1 MDLSSPTDC
10 GGGFDDLFKPRSQLS
25 SGEDLLYGR
34 SVSSDTSSSGRE
46 TSSNRLDRL
55 DRSALLLLALHL
67 FSTSL

>member
-55 DRSALLLLALHL
+55 DRSALLLALHL